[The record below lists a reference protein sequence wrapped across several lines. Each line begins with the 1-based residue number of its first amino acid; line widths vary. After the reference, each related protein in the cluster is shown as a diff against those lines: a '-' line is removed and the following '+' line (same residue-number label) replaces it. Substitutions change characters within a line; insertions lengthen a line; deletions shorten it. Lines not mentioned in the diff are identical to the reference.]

1 MHEESVHCPDR
12 FCAGH
17 THKGDSVSPEQNM
30 CTMKEIVH
38 RLDRFWAELTMVTL
52 YRPDKLCARR
62 KRIDREDFGLDT
74 RR

>member
-1 MHEESVHCPDR
+1 MCMKKVYIVRTDSALD
-12 FCAGH
+12 
-17 THKGDSVSPEQNM
+17 THAKGIQYPQNM